1 MSLQNYDC
9 AAAVRVCRSTTA
21 LPQYEFAE
29 LRLYCSSMSLQRS
42 TIMLQQ
48 YEFAEVRLLQQYEFA
63 ESTTVLQQNKFAE
76 L

>member
-1 MSLQNYDC
+1 
-9 AAAVRVCRSTTA
+9 
-21 LPQYEFAE
+21 
-29 LRLYCSSMSLQRS
+29 
-42 TIMLQQ
+42 MLQQ